1 MDSNTHSAPPPQ
13 PQQNSKP
20 PEPRE
25 RPDRLAGL
33 PAVVEGLAA
42 QDLDWLSDTEPA
54 EDILERQ
61 RQADHRHG
69 QWLRRLAALD
79 APGGRRRRPRPAGA
93 LNRQLAAHPAPG
105 WARGGPQHRPDRP
118 GPVRWPLVE
127 TADALPSGQ
136 ISPAH
141 ARVLAHGTRQLP
153 DHVAADAE
161 PVLVEAAARLD
172 PPLLRQ
178 AVGYLV
184 EVADPPGADAA
195 HQRRHERRG
204 LWLAP
209 TLDHM
214 VASTGSW
221 TPKPA
226 TPCRRP
232 WNRWPAPPTS
242 APPTPWPSWAAAPS
256 RVGGCPR
263 PVGSGPSCWSR
274 WT

>member
-127 TADALPSGQ
+127 TA
-136 ISPAH
+136 
-141 ARVLAHGTRQLP
+141 
-153 DHVAADAE
+153 
-161 PVLVEAAARLD
+161 ARLD